1 MVPVF
6 KNVGERSMAK
16 TYCPVTF
23 LFVVSQIFEK
33 PVDNRLVNHLN
44 KCGLFSDF

>member
-1 MVPVF
+1 
-6 KNVGERSMAK
+6 MAK

-23 LFVVSQIFEK
+23 LLVVNQIFEK
-33 PVDNRLVNHLN
+33 PVDNRLVYHLN